1 MKSRVAAG
9 NISGAAQCCSSKTA
23 DRYHQAF
30 LAIGTVNLIPII
42 NQIGTL
48 KPVFIKNGRA
58 EYYFEQVIGGQTIAF
73 PVEFIKEDSG
83 WKILEF

>member
-1 MKSRVAAG
+1 
-9 NISGAAQCCSSKTA
+9 
-23 DRYHQAF
+23 
-30 LAIGTVNLIPII
+30 LIPII